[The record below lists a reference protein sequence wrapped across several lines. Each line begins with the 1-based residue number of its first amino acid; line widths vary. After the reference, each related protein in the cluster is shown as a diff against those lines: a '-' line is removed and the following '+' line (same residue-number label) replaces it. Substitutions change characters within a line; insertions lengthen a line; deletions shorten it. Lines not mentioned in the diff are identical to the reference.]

1 MDEIVSKLHEIAK
14 GIDVETADLDALLL
28 KSALLTVL
36 GVLQEEDVV
45 KRSWLVTLAIF
56 HSGHTDNADE
66 IISIL
71 RESMR

>member
-36 GVLQEEDVV
+36 GVLQEDEVV

-56 HSGHTDNADE
+56 HSGHTDRSDGVVE
-66 IISIL
+66 LL